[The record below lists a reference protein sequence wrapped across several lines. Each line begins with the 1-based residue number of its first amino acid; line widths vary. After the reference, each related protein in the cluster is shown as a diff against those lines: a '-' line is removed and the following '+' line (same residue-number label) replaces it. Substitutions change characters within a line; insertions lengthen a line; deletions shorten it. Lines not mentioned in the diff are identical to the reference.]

1 RAGGLRPAEGGA
13 RRERRGAYLEGAI
26 ERARRHVSNA
36 ALANASSIEIRSTSG
51 VKSPNILEQLHEWVV
66 GLAAWREAHG
76 LPGGAVNESTRVID
90 ESLIN
95 IGATIMGPQLAR
107 RYITFFPKT
116 RALSHS

>member
-1 RAGGLRPAEGGA
+1 MSRLRFTISMSLDGFVAGPRQSLKDPLGIGG
-13 RRERRGAYLEGAI
+13 
-26 ERARRHVSNA
+26 
-36 ALANASSIEIRSTSG
+36 
-51 VKSPNILEQLHEWVV
+51 EQLHEWVV

-116 RALSHS
+116 RALSHSCAALPCRTTRPAG